1 LTYREYYCGIKENI
15 SAMKLC
21 FHYLLH
27 VSDSIKN
34 TGPCWA
40 TWQFPMERVCG
51 MLLPLAKSRL
61 HPYKNIINNVYLMEL
76 FNYLPYY
83 QEIYQQIFLPK
94 PPPKQYAQHL
104 IYTNEYYFEEFYFPT
119 KKHILLQNQLKK
131 IKENL
136 STSYNIIDLN
146 LNVSI

>member
-1 LTYREYYCGIKENI
+1 MIYLIYREYYHNIKERI

-27 VSDSIKN
+27 VADSIKN

-51 MLLPLAKSRL
+51 MLLPLARSRI

-76 FNYLPYY
+76 INYLPYQY
-83 QEIYQQIFLPK
+83 NHIFLPK
-94 PPPKQYAQHL
+94 SPSKKYAEHL
-104 IYTNEYYFEEFYFPT
+104 VYSNEYYLEEFYFPT
-119 KKHILLQNQLKK
+119 KKHILSQGQLKK

-136 STSYNIIDLN
+136 STSYDMTGQN
-146 LNVSI
+146 LDVCI